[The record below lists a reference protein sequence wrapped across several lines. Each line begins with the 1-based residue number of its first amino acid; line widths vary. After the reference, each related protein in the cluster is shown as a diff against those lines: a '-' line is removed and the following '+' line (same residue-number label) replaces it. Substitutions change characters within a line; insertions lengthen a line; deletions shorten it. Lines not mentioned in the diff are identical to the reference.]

1 MACSHA
7 AMTTC
12 SFCHFRRGSRLKI
25 SKTQTEDDGVYE
37 CVADNAL
44 GTARKNVTVEGIII
58 VVVVFTV
65 YADCLIQLGML
76 FVIH

>member
-1 MACSHA
+1 MACSQA

-44 GTARKNVTVEGIII
+44 GTARKNVTVEGIVI
-58 VVVVFTV
+58 VVVFTV
-65 YADCLIQLGML
+65 YADWLIQSGML